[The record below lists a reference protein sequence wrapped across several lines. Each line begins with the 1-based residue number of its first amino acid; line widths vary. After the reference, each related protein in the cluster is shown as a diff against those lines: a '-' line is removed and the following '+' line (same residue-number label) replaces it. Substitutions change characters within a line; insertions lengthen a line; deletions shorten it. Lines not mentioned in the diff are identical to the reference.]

1 MSSSNG
7 KLQLPESLIN
17 DYRTVIALDG
27 GDPHD
32 VVIIFDDYAGST
44 LDRDTCPNCLGI
56 KGQGKFKAP
65 TGDPIPRGRRVSGSM
80 LYRELVEYPCPVC
93 SEAYYQQQRRAKCG
107 VPSFIMS
114 DDPLWDVPGRE
125 TMVNIIQQATI
136 QWIESHPPAGWLMV
150 LGGYGSGKTFLMQRA
165 VVEMIES
172 GIDAKYVLA
181 GDIRDD
187 LIEAIRLQ
195 NEPDITHRSP
205 DQVVE
210 HYKRLSV
217 LVIDQLDWLRQRTSG
232 GNETFAMEHIR
243 DLLDHR
249 YQNNKATAIILNR
262 EWHDAGGGDL
272 APILSR
278 ARMGLV
284 AETTVGDLRPKA
296 GDLMRQV
303 ER

>member
-1 MSSSNG
+1 VDKTNG
-7 KLQLPESLIN
+7 KLRLPEALIN
-17 DYRTVIALDG
+17 DYKSVIERDG
-27 GDPHD
+27 GDRHN
-32 VVIIFDDYAGST
+32 VSIFFDDYADSVPE
-44 LDRDTCPNCLGI
+44 REQCPNCLGR

-65 TGDPIPRGRRVSGSM
+65 TGDPVPRGRRISGQIV
-80 LYRELVEYPCPVC
+80 YRELVDYPCPAC
-93 SEAYYQQQRRAKCG
+93 SEVYYQQERRSKCG
-107 VPSFIMS
+107 VPSFITLN
-114 DDPLWDVPGRE
+114 DPVWSVEGRE
-125 TMVNIIQQATI
+125 LMVEIIQRATG
-136 QWIESHPPAGWLMV
+136 QWTATHPPQGWLMV
-150 LGGYGSGKTFLMQRA
+150 LGGYGCGKTFLMQR
-165 VVEMIES
+165 VILEMIEA
-172 GIDAKYVLA
+172 GIDARYVLA

-187 LIEAIRLQ
+187 LLEAIRLQ

-210 HYKRLSV
+210 HYKRLPV

-249 YQNNKATAIILNR
+249 YQHNKATAIILNR

-284 AETTVGDLRPKA
+284 AETTVGDLRPTA
-296 GDLMRQV
+296 GEFVRQATA
-303 ER
+303 